1 MPNGIYPVPP
11 SLQVRKD
18 ASSAQ
23 RASRPGL
30 AVRIKTWFERD
41 HLDKQLAEGTDPA
54 TSPELTLRAERLAS
68 DTERARLA
76 RDLEATLQGARKP
89 ATMSHLLLR
98 RRRVQSCADELLEL
112 AHRLRDD
119 QPISVRG
126 AAMTAALLSDGRGPL
141 YYEHASVPLRQT
153 LRAARAA
160 LDEVDRAA
168 QPAFSAAA

>member
-18 ASSAQ
+18 ASSEQ

-30 AVRIKTWFERD
+30 AVRIKTWLERD
-41 HLDKQLAEGTDPA
+41 HLDKKLAEGIDA
-54 TSPELTLRAERLAS
+54 ETSPELTLRAQRLGS
-68 DTERARLA
+68 DAGRTRLA
-76 RDLEATLQGARKP
+76 RDLEATLQGARRP

-98 RRRVQSCADELLEL
+98 RRRVQSCADELLQL
-112 AHRLRDD
+112 AGRLRDD

-126 AAMTAALLSDGRGPL
+126 AAMTAVLLSDGKGPL
-141 YYEHASVPLRQT
+141 YYEHATVPLRQS
-153 LRAARAA
+153 LRSARSA
-160 LDEVDRAA
+160 LDEVDQAG